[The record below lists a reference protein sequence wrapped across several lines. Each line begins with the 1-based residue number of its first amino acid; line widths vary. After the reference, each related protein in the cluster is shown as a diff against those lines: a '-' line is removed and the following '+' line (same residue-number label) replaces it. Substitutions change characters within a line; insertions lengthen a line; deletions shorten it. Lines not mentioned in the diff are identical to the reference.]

1 MLSGG
6 MNGKQESIWLVQKP
20 RYTLSKGQVKHNRNP
35 NRRTKDWHEEN
46 KQSVWQR
53 RGGQARINTR
63 LRVEWDTG
71 ETIQGTA
78 DGLRYVRKKSRKQT
92 EVKQTWDMKINTLR
106 VMTERVKHNTTIP
119 DHLTISISER
129 GLIQL
134 CCLFTVFS
142 LMQD

>member
-1 MLSGG
+1 
-6 MNGKQESIWLVQKP
+6 
-20 RYTLSKGQVKHNRNP
+20 
-35 NRRTKDWHEEN
+35 
-46 KQSVWQR
+46 
-53 RGGQARINTR
+53 
-63 LRVEWDTG
+63 
-71 ETIQGTA
+71 
-78 DGLRYVRKKSRKQT
+78 
-92 EVKQTWDMKINTLR
+92 MKINTLR